1 MNFINTTE
9 LAIHRTKLAE
19 ERTEM
24 AFIRTAAIFCGI
36 YALIKKNLKKS
47 IFIKIILNVLLSSI
61 GILLLYRLS
70 KISNITKKQYVISLG
85 LAVVFCIFVLLIIL

>member
-36 YALIKKNLKKS
+36 YALIKKILKNQ
-47 IFIKIILNVLLSSI
+47 FLL
-61 GILLLYRLS
+61 
-70 KISNITKKQYVISLG
+70 K
-85 LAVVFCIFVLLIIL
+85 